1 MLCRSTAYDRK
12 RHYDNVDAGSYVGG
26 GGDMRL
32 AKDSRMMSGE
42 LEGLMTSEMTS
53 GGLGAAPTLLMA
65 PPIAS
70 SSLQYPPHT
79 FSSAAVSYSAS
90 LHPPS

>member
-12 RHYDNVDAGSYVGG
+12 RHYDSVDAGSYVG

-42 LEGLMTSEMTS
+42 SESLMTA
-53 GGLGAAPTLLMA
+53 GGLGGAPTLLMA
-65 PPIAS
+65 PPIVS

-79 FSSAAVSYSAS
+79 LSSAAISYSAS
-90 LHPPS
+90 LHPSSSMQH